1 VNPSLA
7 GLAEFV
13 RRQTG
18 ITLPPAREP
27 ALRAALQRAAP
38 GLDETGFLAAATDPV
53 HGPALVDRL
62 IDEVTV
68 QETSFARDPGQLG
81 LIPWRTLGQPGRSQ
95 RPRRVR
101 VWSAGCATG
110 EEPYTLALLAAD
122 AFGSA
127 RPPVDVLGTDISG
140 AALAAAVT
148 GTYPKRSVRGLS
160 AGQWHRYLEQRPDGS
175 YQVTGELRG
184 LVRFRRHNLSND
196 PIPPPGEA
204 PFDLV
209 VCRNVLIYFDGT
221 LVTKVA
227 SELERSLGHGGVLV
241 LGATDAVARTAAL
254 GIHYRA
260 PASPNTSRPGKP
272 GTARPGEARQRAA
285 APRPRE
291 AAPATRERRLSA
303 ALEAAGRGDRDEALA
318 QMASL
323 LAADPLDA
331 DAHFVQGLVTLEA
344 GEPGRAAEA
353 LRRALYTDPTF
364 ALAAFTLGRAYDALG
379 ERAAARRAYG
389 QALRSIDPGDQRHE
403 PMLQQVGL
411 GDIAAACRARLKGRT

>member
-18 ITLPPAREP
+18 ITLPPAREH
-27 ALRAALQRAAP
+27 ALRAALRRVAP
-38 GLDETGFLAAATDPV
+38 GLDQTGYLAAAADPV
-53 HGPALVDRL
+53 HGPALVERL

-68 QETSFARDPGQLG
+68 QETSFARDPGHQ
-81 LIPWRTLGQPGRSQ
+81 GQRM
-95 RPRRVR
+95 R

-110 EEPYTLALLAAD
+110 EEAYTLALLAAD
-122 AFGSA
+122 VFGPGQ
-127 RPPVDVLGTDISG
+127 PPVDVLGTDISG
-140 AALAAAVT
+140 AALAAAVAGRYT
-148 GTYPKRSVRGLS
+148 KRSVRGL
-160 AGQWHRYLEQRPDGS
+160 ATGQRHRYLAQQPDGG
-175 YQVTGELRG
+175 YQVTGQLRE
-184 LVRFRRHNLSND
+184 LVRFRRHNLSSD

-204 PFDLV
+204 PFDLI

-221 LVTKVA
+221 LITRITGQ
-227 SELERSLGHGGVLV
+227 LERSLRQGGVLV

-254 GIHYRA
+254 GIHRRP
-260 PASPNTSRPGKP
+260 PASPGAERAARRPPAASRP
-272 GTARPGEARQRAA
+272 RAA
-285 APRPRE
+285 ASSMRE
-291 AAPATRERRLSA
+291 QRLPA
-303 ALEAAGRGDRDEALA
+303 ALEAAGKGDRDEALA
-318 QMASL
+318 LVAAL
-323 LAADPLDA
+323 LADDPLDA
-331 DAHFVQGLVTLEA
+331 DAHFVQGLVRLEA

-364 ALAAFTLGRAYDALG
+364 ALAAFTLGRAFDALG

-411 GDIAAACRARLKGRT
+411 GDIAAACRARLKERT